1 MLIAI
6 FLIGIAGMLSAQKIA
21 IIDAGSSGSE
31 LYVYEWNKDNKQL
44 IVLYSGSGKKDD
56 TEGKI
61 LAKVDNTDAA
71 ARAYLANLTKEY
83 SNEVGDSI
91 PLYVLATA
99 GMRGEAD
106 NPIYHTIKSVLEING
121 YKIEEAMTISG
132 KYEGF
137 CALLAANLENE
148 IIKIDDS
155 GTKLVPQDPGNPIYG
170 ILEIGG
176 ASMQIAFI
184 KEGDNDIVNC
194 IYRDGLGNIYSK
206 SYLGCGVNSVY
217 DKYINETEPYD
228 FTTLNMGLNTVKRL
242 IPENLAFWGL
252 GGSIRAFFK
261 EGKTLDEYSDF
272 YKDSIP
278 TATNHPYM
286 NGKYIKYIT
295 DELNLKCVIAPLA
308 PLAPLAHKLENP
320 KNPSNWTD
328 GAALD
333 ILLYGGTPDEYTGN
347 N

>member
-1 MLIAI
+1 MLTAI

-61 LAKVDNTDAA
+61 LAKVDNTNAAA
-71 ARAYLANLTKEY
+71 ARAYLTKMTSEHLNTD
-83 SNEVGDSI
+83 SNPI

-99 GMRGEAD
+99 GMRGKD
-106 NPIYHTIKSVLEING
+106 NSIYDKIRSVSKING
-121 YKIEEAMTISG
+121 YKIEKAMTISG

-137 CALLAANLENE
+137 YAWIAANYKNKNLGFNNSTPEQPL
-148 IIKIDDS
+148 
-155 GTKLVPQDPGNPIYG
+155 TYTAPTCG

-176 ASMQIAFI
+176 ASIQITFAMD
-184 KEGDNDIVNC
+184 EQCPDC
-194 IYRDGLGNIYSK
+194 ISRKGFSNIYSK

-217 DKYINETEPYD
+217 DKYISETEPYD
-228 FTTLNMGLNTVKRL
+228 FTTLNMGLNTVKQL

-261 EGKTLDEYSDF
+261 EGKTLDKYSAF

-278 TATNHPYM
+278 TSTNHPYM
-286 NGKYIKYIT
+286 NAEYIKYIT
-295 DELNLKCVIAPLA
+295 TSLGLVLNSTFKD
-308 PLAPLAHKLENP
+308 P
-320 KNPSNWTD
+320 KNPSNWTE

-333 ILLYGGTPDEYTGN
+333 ILLYGETPEEYNGN